1 MNTPLLSRFKRWL
14 KGQMLKR
21 MHGMLTCREFEEFVL
36 AYLDGELTQKQLTR
50 FNLHLRICREC
61 RDYMAAYQRALD
73 INKAVLGASEEPV
86 PDDVPD
92 DLIKAILEARR

>member
-1 MNTPLLSRFKRWL
+1 
-14 KGQMLKR
+14 MLKR

-73 INKAVLGASEEPV
+73 INKAVLGAPEEPV

-92 DLIKAILEARR
+92 DLIKAILETRR